1 MRHTVRTRKNIA
13 RLLTLTGLV
22 MVFALIVAA
31 CGGDDPTPTPV
42 PKAAPAPTATPVP
55 AAAPTAEP
63 RAAPTVA
70 PKAAPKAPAQPKATP
85 TPSFD
90 AAAHFKGK
98 TVRILVGSSPGGGT
112 DASARWIARGLG
124 KFVPGNPRFIVANL
138 PAIAAMNATG
148 KSDPDGL
155 VMVELARTYFD
166 SQLERG
172 ANYDLS
178 KVRTIGTTAPKT
190 QILSVAEHAPYLT
203 LKDAMGATGKPYI
216 HSAELT
222 KYSDLSGG
230 EMIFAWLCDK
240 LAIPCKLVPVVDAS
254 TGQDLLMLQRKEVN
268 SFMHT
273 DVSWYGLPARNPGL
287 YESGFMRGLADLSL
301 RGSLEIEPNI
311 PGGTVPTN
319 IWPLLT
325 EKDLDEYN
333 TLFGPEL
340 ISAKLFWLA
349 AETPQP
355 IVDVMRNAF
364 INAAKDKEFV
374 TGLNRLLGQD
384 VGKAG
389 MWDADFEKRFHALG
403 AAAADHGKITQAH
416 KERLFQKFVVK

>member
-1 MRHTVRTRKNIA
+1 MRHTVRTRENIA

-55 AAAPTAEP
+55 AAKAAPTAEP
-63 RAAPTVA
+63 KAA

-90 AAAHFKGK
+90 AVAHFKGK
-98 TVRILVGSSPGGGT
+98 TIRILVGSNPGGGT
-112 DASARWIARGLG
+112 DASARWIAKGLG
-124 KFVPGNPRFIVANL
+124 KFVPGNPRFIVSNL
-138 PAIAAMNATG
+138 PAIAAMNATW

-166 SQLERG
+166 SQMERG
-172 ANYDLS
+172 AKYDLS

-203 LKDAMGATGKPYI
+203 LKDAMGATGKPFI

-222 KYSDLSGG
+222 KYSDLTGG

-240 LAIPCKLVPVVDAS
+240 LAIPCKIVPVVDAS

-273 DVSWYGLPARNPGL
+273 DVSWYGLPKRNPGL
-287 YESGFMRGLADLSL
+287 YESGFLRGLADLTL
-301 RGSLEIEPNI
+301 PGGLQIEPNI
-311 PGGTVPTN
+311 PGGSVPTN

-325 EKDLDEYN
+325 KDDVDEYN
-333 TLFGPEL
+333 RLFGPDL
-340 ISAKLFWLA
+340 ISAKLFWLT

-355 IVDVMRNAF
+355 IVDVLRNAF

-389 MWDADFEKRFHALG
+389 MWDADFEDRFHVLG
-403 AAAADHGKITQAH
+403 AAAAEHGKITAAH
-416 KERLFQKFVVK
+416 KQRLFNKFVVR